1 MKKIILGLG
10 ALLTLGL
17 FADSALA
24 QRGRG
29 RGRGRGLAASR
40 RWFSDY
46 REARA
51 EAART
56 GKPMML
62 VFRCVP

>member
-1 MKKIILGLG
+1 MKKVLLGLG
-10 ALLTLGL
+10 ALLALCL
-17 FADSALA
+17 FVDNTSA

-29 RGRGRGLAASR
+29 RGRGRGPLASR
-40 RWFSDY
+40 GWFSDY